1 LGVVL
6 TAGENADASR
16 ELKKTLKLK
25 REMIAVIDFVNI
37 LAFFFLIAIAQSNC
51 NDDVLE
57 KDP

>member
-1 LGVVL
+1 MVL
-6 TAGENADASR
+6 TAGENADASC

>member
-1 LGVVL
+1 VVL
-6 TAGENADASR
+6 TAGENADASC

-37 LAFFFLIAIAQSNC
+37 LAFFFLIAIVQSNC